1 MESKRNTGKLEK
13 LTFTGSPDDFVE
25 FIRFLEQTGGI
36 INMDTGE
43 SATREEIATE
53 VLKHTQVDLGGYSDY
68 KTLELC
74 SNGSD
79 LRERMLAIIKRR
91 RKGGFP
97 DQSAE

>member
-1 MESKRNTGKLEK
+1 MEPKRNTGKLGK

-43 SATREEIATE
+43 LATREDIATE
-53 VLKHTQVDLGGYSDY
+53 VLKHVQVDLGGYPDY

-79 LRERMLAIIKRR
+79 LREKILALMKKRR
-91 RKGGFP
+91 EGDFSDMP
-97 DQSAE
+97 TE

>member
-43 SATREEIATE
+43 PATREEIAAE
-53 VLKHTQVDLGGYSDY
+53 VLKHTQVDLGGFSDY

-79 LRERMLAIIKRR
+79 FGEKILALMEKRR
-91 RKGGFP
+91 EEGFP
-97 DQSAE
+97 DQNTE

>member
-1 MESKRNTGKLEK
+1 MESKRNTDKLKK

-25 FIRFLEQTGGI
+25 FIRLLEDMGSI

-43 SATREEIATE
+43 LATREEIATE
-53 VLKHTQVDLGGYSDY
+53 VIKHMQVDFGGYTDY

-79 LRERMLAIIKRR
+79 LREKILALMKKRR
-91 RKGGFP
+91 DKGFP
-97 DQSAE
+97 DLNRG